1 MLARQV
7 RAQKRSLQVAAAAVP
22 RTSSAVHARFLSA
35 PVSTEDHEEDEDA
48 MDGGEPTGSRHDM
61 LDTYL
66 TTLKKYNPP
75 IKTGLKGLNIVHD
88 PLYNKGTGFPHVER
102 DRLGTQSTVS
112 AAVCSLLTLV
122 LC

>member
-1 MLARQV
+1 MLARQL
-7 RAQKRSLQVAAAAVP
+7 RAQKRTLQAAVP
-22 RTSSAVHARFLSA
+22 RASSAMHARFLST
-35 PVSTEDHEEDEDA
+35 PISTQDHEEDEEA
-48 MDGGEPTGSRHDM
+48 MGSGEPTGSENDT

-102 DRLGTQSTVS
+102 DRLGTEANNALWTI
-112 AAVCSLLTLV
+112 C
-122 LC
+122 CI